1 MLISAFNLNY
11 ELTINTI
18 STCLNSQDFIKLR
31 PEEVNII
38 VKFLNTVKSKE
49 NDIKILIQ
57 DLINIS
63 KGLDVV
69 DLMTYEMKISFFER
83 NIKKGF

>member
-1 MLISAFNLNY
+1 
-11 ELTINTI
+11 
-18 STCLNSQDFIKLR
+18 LNSQDFIKLR

>member
-1 MLISAFNLNY
+1 LISAFNLNY
-11 ELTINTI
+11 ELAINTI
-18 STCLNSQDFIKLR
+18 SICLNSQDFIKLR

-38 VKFLNTVKSKE
+38 VKFLNTVKTKE

>member
-1 MLISAFNLNY
+1 
-11 ELTINTI
+11 
-18 STCLNSQDFIKLR
+18 LNSQDFIKLR

-38 VKFLNTVKSKE
+38 VKFLNTVKTKE